1 VSERLGTQGAPAS
14 LRNSEK
20 INLEKLG
27 GRSSDLQTASF
38 HLCTSGPFDLIRL
51 QLIHKVR
58 SGMTIEEA
66 VDDIIMRGVG
76 ELRKNA
82 FGEESED
89 AKSMAWLREQVF
101 FILKGLA
108 KSDEVRG
115 ILPLPV
121 LY

>member
-1 VSERLGTQGAPAS
+1 
-14 LRNSEK
+14 
-20 INLEKLG
+20 
-27 GRSSDLQTASF
+27 
-38 HLCTSGPFDLIRL
+38 L

-66 VDDIIMRGVG
+66 VEDIVTRGVG

-89 AKSMAWLREQVF
+89 TKSMGWSREQVF

-108 KSDEVRG
+108 KSDEVRR
-115 ILPLPV
+115 ILCSMV
-121 LY
+121 LH

>member
-1 VSERLGTQGAPAS
+1 M
-14 LRNSEK
+14 
-20 INLEKLG
+20 
-27 GRSSDLQTASF
+27 
-38 HLCTSGPFDLIRL
+38 

-66 VDDIIMRGVG
+66 VEDIVTRGVG

-89 AKSMAWLREQVF
+89 IKSMVWSREQVF

-108 KSDEVRG
+108 KSDEVRRM
-115 ILPLPV
+115 LCWMNFC
-121 LY
+121 